1 MKCTRCRKEAFVKL
15 KRHNAAFCEDCF
27 DLFFK
32 RQVEGGIRRKG
43 MFTKSDHVL
52 IGVSGGKDS
61 MALWHYLHKAG
72 YRVTGVHVFLG
83 IGEYSEK
90 SRSTVEE
97 FAHSLNLPLEILNV
111 ADFIG
116 CSLPEATRRLRERAP
131 CSLCG
136 SIKRYILNKF
146 ATEQGFTVY
155 ATGHNL
161 DDEAATLLGNV
172 LHWHV
177 EYLAHQDPHLPSPH
191 PKMIRKVKPFY
202 TLTEEEILHYVTLHN
217 IPFVPER
224 CPLSKK
230 AKSLDYKEALSFLE
244 AKSPGTKHMF
254 FLGFLEKGKQYFAK
268 AYVPPTLRECIR
280 CGMPTTQDIC
290 TFCRILERLKAREVK
305 VRAHSGGK

>member
-1 MKCTRCRKEAFVKL
+1 MKCTRCGQEAVVKL
-15 KRHNAAFCEDCF
+15 KRHNASFCKECF
-27 DLFFK
+27 DVFFT
-32 RQVEGGIRRKG
+32 RQVEGAIRRKQ

-72 YRVTGVHVFLG
+72 YKVTGVHVFLG
-83 IGEYSEK
+83 IGEYSER
-90 SRSTVEE
+90 SRSTVED
-97 FAHSLNLPLEILNV
+97 FADSHNLPLEILNI

-116 CSLPEATRRLRERAP
+116 CSIPEATKRLKERAP

-146 ATEQGFTVY
+146 AAERGFTVY

-161 DDEAATLLGNV
+161 DDEAAVLLGNI

-177 EYLAHQDPHLPSPH
+177 DYLAHQDPYLPSPH
-191 PKMIRKVKPFY
+191 PKMTRKVKPFY
-202 TLTEEEILHYVTLHN
+202 TLTEEETLHYVTLHN

-224 CPLSKK
+224 CPLSRK
-230 AKSLDYKEALSFLE
+230 AKSLDYKEALNLLE

-254 FLGFLEKGKQYFAK
+254 FLGFLEKGKQYFIREHALP
-268 AYVPPTLRECIR
+268 ALRECER
-280 CGMPTTQDIC
+280 CGMPTTQNVC
-290 TFCRILERLKAREVK
+290 SFCRTLEKLKNR
-305 VRAHSGGK
+305 GGKRPCAYSP